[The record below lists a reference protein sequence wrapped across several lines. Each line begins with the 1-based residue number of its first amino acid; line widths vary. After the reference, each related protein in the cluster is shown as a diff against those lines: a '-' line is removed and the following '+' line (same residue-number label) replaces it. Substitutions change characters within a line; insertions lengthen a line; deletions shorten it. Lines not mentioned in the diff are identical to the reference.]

1 MNEQI
6 LLEITGN
13 LHPSEE
19 QALIAIDAGI
29 GKANSLI
36 GGDVIVQILLVVIT
50 PLALKI
56 IRDIALARI
65 NKGSSITL
73 KTKSFSLTNVDRKTL
88 LEVLDKIESKD

>member
-1 MNEQI
+1 MNNQI

-36 GGDVIVQILLVVIT
+36 GGEVIVQILVIGVT
-50 PLALKI
+50 SVALKT

-65 NKGSSITL
+65 NKGSSISL
-73 KTKSFSLTNVDRKTL
+73 KTKSFSLTNVDSKTL
-88 LEVLDKIESKD
+88 LEVLEKLESK